1 MSSARGLARR
11 VVRSSASTSWR
22 AHRQVYSCVNVRR
35 GCKSRST
42 CFTRTLESLF
52 CSRYGRNRNLHVLS
66 FRRGFGDHACLCG
79 VSAAEQTFLR
89 GRRPRRKMQPLAL
102 ALVLLAAPSAL
113 GTETPGVV
121 SSVLGDGASMTNTT
135 GRRALASA
143 GCNACCMQND
153 CSLAFSQSQPGVC
166 CGAHRTRGQ
175 IGCCP
180 MGASCV
186 PCANICK

>member
-1 MSSARGLARR
+1 
-11 VVRSSASTSWR
+11 
-22 AHRQVYSCVNVRR
+22 
-35 GCKSRST
+35 
-42 CFTRTLESLF
+42 
-52 CSRYGRNRNLHVLS
+52 
-66 FRRGFGDHACLCG
+66 
-79 VSAAEQTFLR
+79 
-89 GRRPRRKMQPLAL
+89 MQPLAL